1 MRRLILAITFFAVA
15 AAAGVVVYTVSAA
28 AREYDRLIA
37 AGDAAVAADQ
47 AFQALE
53 AYSGAIALRPDS
65 MLAHLKRGMT
75 YRRHGELEN
84 ALKDL
89 RRASELDPTATR
101 PQELAGD
108 INLAL
113 SRYDRAA
120 RRYEAFLALDDSA
133 ARIYYKLGLAR
144 YRGAQLARAIEPL
157 QKAVRLDKS
166 MAPAHL
172 LLGLCL
178 RDQGD
183 GPAAR
188 ASLETA
194 VLLQPGLTAP
204 REALVSLYASSE
216 RTRAIDQLEA
226 LVALDPSRPARLVA
240 LGRAYA
246 DAGRHEA
253 AVMTLGRAVE
263 RFPDSSEAYAAL
275 GRVWLEAAEQ
285 RRDTVAL
292 KKAVE
297 ALLTATSHSDATSDA
312 FTDLGRAY
320 VLAGESESALR
331 AFRQALD
338 QFPVQPEAY
347 FQLATLAARTG
358 QLSEG
363 RDALVR
369 YLALIPEAQRESKNV
384 VALQQRLRSA
394 GL

>member
-1 MRRLILAITFFAVA
+1 MRRLILAITFLTVATA
-15 AAAGVVVYTVSAA
+15 AAVVVYTVSRAA
-28 AREYDRLIA
+28 QEYDRLIA
-37 AGDAAVAADQ
+37 AGDAAVAAEQ
-47 AFQALE
+47 PFQALE

-75 YRRHGELEN
+75 YRRHGEPEN

-89 RRASELDPTATR
+89 RRAAELDPTATR
-101 PQELAGD
+101 AQELAGD
-108 INLAL
+108 VNMTLR
-113 SRYDRAA
+113 RYDRAA
-120 RRYEAFLALDDSA
+120 SRYEAFLALDDNA
-133 ARIYYKLGLAR
+133 ARIHYKLGLAR
-144 YRGAQLARAIEPL
+144 YRSGQLARAIEPL
-157 QKAVRLDKS
+157 QKAVRLDES
-166 MAPAHL
+166 LAAAHL

-178 RDQGD
+178 RDRGD
-183 GPAAR
+183 AAAAR
-188 ASLETA
+188 ASLET
-194 VLLQPGLTAP
+194 VILLQPGLTAP
-204 REALVSLYASSE
+204 REALVSLYLPSE

-226 LVALDPSRPARLVA
+226 LVALDPSRPARLAA

-246 DAGRHEA
+246 DAGRHQA
-253 AVMTLGRAVE
+253 AVLTLGRAVE

-297 ALLTATSHSDATSDA
+297 ALSTATSHSDATSDA
-312 FTDLGRAY
+312 FTDLGRAH
-320 VLAGESESALR
+320 VLAGDSEAAIR

-358 QLSEG
+358 QFSEG
-363 RDALVR
+363 REALVR

-384 VALQQRLRSA
+384 AALRQRLRRT
-394 GL
+394 G